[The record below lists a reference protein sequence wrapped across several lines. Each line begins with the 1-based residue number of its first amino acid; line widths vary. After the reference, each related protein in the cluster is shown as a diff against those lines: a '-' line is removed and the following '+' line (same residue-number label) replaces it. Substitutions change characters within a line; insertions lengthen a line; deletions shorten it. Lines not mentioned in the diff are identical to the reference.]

1 MQITSYYIDE
11 NNTMHTYI
19 GELKHFTISEIYT
32 EEQAEEII
40 NELNKELNN
49 P

>member
-1 MQITSYYIDE
+1 MVTSYYIDE
-11 NNTMHTYI
+11 NKILHTFI
-19 GELKHFTISEIYT
+19 GELKHLTFENVQT

-40 NELNKELNN
+40 NQIN